1 MEGIEN
7 IVQVALNS
15 GMSILITCYFL
26 FRDWKYQE
34 NLTKILGT
42 LGAAVDRFNTTIDT
56 FVEGLINGKQE

>member
-42 LGAAVDRFNTTIDT
+42 LGGAVDRFNATIDT